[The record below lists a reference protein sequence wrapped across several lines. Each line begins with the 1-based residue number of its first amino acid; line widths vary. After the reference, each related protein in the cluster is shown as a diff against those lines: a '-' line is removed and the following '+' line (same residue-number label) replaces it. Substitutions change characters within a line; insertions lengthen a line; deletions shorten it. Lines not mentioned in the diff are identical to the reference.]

1 MCGIIG
7 ICLGD
12 WDREDDS
19 CDAAQELH
27 EAMYLLQHRGQDA
40 CGIATSSK
48 HGRIYSCKDAGM
60 ASKVFNDGRRVIDLP
75 GWMGIGHLRYPTWGS
90 SGRAEAQPFYV
101 NSPYG
106 VCLSH
111 NGNLINAEELR
122 EFLDHEAHRHV
133 NTGSDSELML
143 SVFANE
149 LNETGKARVNENDL
163 FSALERTYKRCRGAW
178 ASVIMLAG
186 YGVCGFRD
194 PNGIRPLVW
203 GSRPS
208 HTLEGAVDYMF
219 ASESV
224 ALKQLGFSN
233 ITDVLPGQAVL
244 FKRGSPPVFKQIQEM
259 ESYSPDIFEYVY
271 FARPDTT
278 IDGISVHESRN
289 LQGVKLADNI
299 IATLGEEAV
308 KDIDVVIP
316 IPETSNTAAAAL
328 AERLKKPYS
337 MGFVKN
343 RYVFRTFIMPTQSSR
358 KQGVRRKLSTIDTE
372 FKGKTVLLVDD
383 SIVRGT
389 TSREIVNMAR
399 EAGAKKVIFS
409 SCSPAVLN
417 PHVYGID
424 LATPNELIAHG
435 RSNSE
440 IAEHIG
446 ADEVIYQT
454 LEDLAASCAELS
466 PRDPKTQTFEVG
478 VFTGCYVTSIPE
490 GYFERLYEA
499 RNGSKKR
506 KAAVVS
512 SGPTAQG
519 SADSGPA
526 AKTVKTN
533 GLVARSRAEILSPP
547 GTGADIGIHNVAA
560 DPEN

>member
-1 MCGIIG
+1 M
-7 ICLGD
+7 
-12 WDREDDS
+12 
-19 CDAAQELH
+19 
-27 EAMYLLQHRGQDA
+27 
-40 CGIATSSK
+40 
-48 HGRIYSCKDAGM
+48 
-60 ASKVFNDGRRVIDLP
+60 
-75 GWMGIGHLRYPTWGS
+75 
-90 SGRAEAQPFYV
+90 
-101 NSPYG
+101 
-106 VCLSH
+106 
-111 NGNLINAEELR
+111 
-122 EFLDHEAHRHV
+122 
-133 NTGSDSELML
+133 
-143 SVFANE
+143 
-149 LNETGKARVNENDL
+149 
-163 FSALERTYKRCRGAW
+163 
-178 ASVIMLAG
+178 
-186 YGVCGFRD
+186 
-194 PNGIRPLVW
+194 
-203 GSRPS
+203 
-208 HTLEGAVDYMF
+208 DYML

-244 FKRGSPPVFKQIQEM
+244 FKRGSPQSSNRFRRWSLIALT
-259 ESYSPDIFEYVY
+259 SLN
-271 FARPDTT
+271 T
-278 IDGISVHESRN
+278 
-289 LQGVKLADNI
+289 GVKLADNI

-478 VFTGCYVTSIPE
+478 VFSGCYVTSIPE

-499 RNGSKKR
+499 RNSGKKR
-506 KAAVVS
+506 KAVVAS
-512 SGPTAQG
+512 SGPVAQG

-526 AKTVKTN
+526 AKTIKTN
-533 GLVARSRAEILSPP
+533 GLVARSRSEMQSPP

>member
-1 MCGIIG
+1 MDGHWSLALPN
-7 ICLGD
+7 LGKQ
-12 WDREDDS
+12 W
-19 CDAAQELH
+19 
-27 EAMYLLQHRGQDA
+27 
-40 CGIATSSK
+40 
-48 HGRIYSCKDAGM
+48 
-60 ASKVFNDGRRVIDLP
+60 
-75 GWMGIGHLRYPTWGS
+75 
-90 SGRAEAQPFYV
+90 PFYV

-163 FSALERTYKRCRGAW
+163 FSALERTYKRCKGAW

-208 HTLEGAVDYMF
+208 HTLEGAMDYML

-233 ITDVLPGQAVL
+233 ITD
-244 FKRGSPPVFKQIQEM
+244 IQEM

-299 IATLGEEAV
+299 IAKLGEEAV

-343 RYVFRTFIMPTQSSR
+343 RYVFRSR
-358 KQGVRRKLSTIDTE
+358 KQGVRRKLSTIDSE

-454 LEDLAASCAELS
+454 LEDLTASCAELS

-478 VFTGCYVTSIPE
+478 VFSGCYVTSIPE

-499 RNGSKKR
+499 RNSAKKR
-506 KAAVVS
+506 KAVVAS
-512 SGPTAQG
+512 SGPVAHG

-526 AKTVKTN
+526 AKTIKTN
-533 GLVARSRAEILSPP
+533 GLVARARAELQSPP